1 MKAAD
6 TQLYQVT
13 APHFCAG
20 IIVADG
26 FIIKA
31 APILRWAYDRSLNA
45 FEDYCVKKC
54 WGVILISEPQ
64 GLLPVSPSA

>member
-1 MKAAD
+1 MKVAD

-31 APILRWAYDRSLNA
+31 APILLWTRGRPFSSFA
-45 FEDYCVKKC
+45 DYCAKKS
-54 WGVILISEPQ
+54 WRVFLISESQDP
-64 GLLPVSPSA
+64 P

>member
-1 MKAAD
+1 MNAD
-6 TQLYQVT
+6 AQLYQVT

-31 APILRWAYDRSLNA
+31 APILRWAHNRSLNS
-45 FEDYCVKKC
+45 FEDHCVKKG

-64 GLLPVSPSA
+64 GLPPIAPPA